1 MALYRTTVCV
11 AAGLLVLL
19 AGLPAPG
26 QTLMDGQVFAPADLS
41 PYGSGI
47 QPNEGYFFR
56 FDGLHWAISKPTAT
70 TIGFEGLTRLVFY
83 GPYSGDPTNPPS
95 GPEPGVLQQD
105 SFVQSNT
112 MDTGELR
119 STFTD
124 GNRIEFGRVTN
135 RNGWIFGV
143 YKLNNQTQ
151 RLAASDVDM
160 VFFDPAFGPQGARLL
175 QGVVGQIQDPQ
186 NPDDPDATIDVIR
199 DLPLKFDDV
208 FVRNSVEH
216 WSTELMCIH
225 RTRPFHRGG
234 RIEFFAG
241 LRYME
246 FDDTFSV
253 DARGEEPAAAG
264 DDDDDPQQ
272 VPAIL
277 ADSFWSTE
285 AENHIVGPQLG
296 VRYFKICSRFM
307 INLEG
312 RCMAGYNFQSLRQRG
327 TLGTELNPPGG
338 PTGDDD
344 DDDDDDLFEPR
355 LMGPTSFNHAAHM
368 EEFSP
373 VVEVRAEFRYKLT
386 RAVDVGAGWTG
397 IWIDNVARASNMINY
412 EVPDM
417 GLRTLYN
424 RQNAFAHG
432 VSFTITVNR

>member
-1 MALYRTTVCV
+1 MALNRTTVRV

-19 AGLPAPG
+19 AGLPALG

-70 TIGFEGLTRLVFY
+70 TIGFQGLTRLVFY

-105 SFVQSNT
+105 SFIQTNT
-112 MDTGELR
+112 LGTGELR

-143 YKLNNQTQ
+143 YKLNDQTQ
-151 RLAASDVDM
+151 QIVASDVDM
-160 VFFDPAFGPQGARLL
+160 VFFDPPFGPQGAQLL
-175 QGVVGQIQDPQ
+175 QGVVGQIPDPQ
-186 NPDDPDATIDVIR
+186 DPDDPDATIDIVR

-208 FVRNSVEH
+208 LVRNRVEH

-234 RIEFFAG
+234 RVEFFAG
-241 LRYME
+241 FRYME
-246 FDDTFSV
+246 FDDTFDV
-253 DARGEEPAAAG
+253 DARGAPV
-264 DDDDDPQQ
+264 DDDAADPVQQ
-272 VPAIL
+272 VPSIL
-277 ADSFWSTE
+277 ADSVWSTE
-285 AENHIVGPQLG
+285 ADNHIVGPQLAA
-296 VRYFKICSRFM
+296 RYFKICSRFM
-307 INLEG
+307 INVEG
-312 RCMAGYNFQSLRQRG
+312 RFMAGYNFQSLRQRG
-327 TLGTELNPPGG
+327 TLGTELDPPGG

-344 DDDDDDLFEPR
+344 DDGLFEPR
-355 LMGPTSFNHAAHM
+355 LMGPTSFNHAAHF

-373 VVEVRAEFRYKLT
+373 VVEVRAEVRYKLT

-397 IWIDNVARASNMINY
+397 IWIDNVARASNVINY

-432 VSFTITVNR
+432 VGFTITVNR